1 MSDTAVLYEGLL
13 EVAKRYLSEASV
25 RAAVDKT
32 LESRELQ
39 PHDLA
44 TDTLPG
50 VVAEAMVGLRMFC
63 DPEKLGDLMMDL
75 AEYCEQA
82 ERPHGSG

>member
-1 MSDTAVLYEGLL
+1 MSDTAVLYDGLL
-13 EVAKRYLSEASV
+13 EVAKRYLSEPSV
-25 RAAVDKT
+25 RAAIDKT
-32 LESRELQ
+32 LEDRRLE

-63 DPEKLGDLMMDL
+63 EPEKLGDLMMDL
-75 AEYCEQA
+75 AEYCERA
-82 ERPHGSG
+82 EHPS